1 LIRSYGELNDQQID
15 VLREIGNIGAG
26 NAATSLSVLLDES
39 VAISIPRVMIEDYGG
54 VVGAVGDPED
64 MAVGI
69 LIRFSGEVRGMVLF
83 LIAFDDARAIAR
95 VLVAKQAAGA
105 PDDDPQG
112 GLSEMK
118 LSTIKEIGNIL
129 TSAYLGSIGMLT
141 DLRFEISVPYA
152 AIDMTGALLAAPMV
166 EFSVDDA
173 HILFIE
179 ESFRTE
185 TRSLRS
191 HVILF
196 SDIAS
201 INVMMERLGF

>member
-1 LIRSYGELNDQQID
+1 MIRSYEELDERQLD
-15 VLREIGNIGAG
+15 MLREIGNIGAG
-26 NAATSLSVLLDES
+26 NAATSLSVLLDEG
-39 VAISIPRVMIEDYGG
+39 VHISIPRVRIEDYGG
-54 VVGAVGDPED
+54 VVGAIGDPESLS
-64 MAVGI
+64 VGI
-69 LIRFSGEVRGMVLF
+69 LIHFEGEVKGMVLF
-83 LIAFDDARAIAR
+83 LIAFEDAKEIAHILVGRREDDEP
-95 VLVAKQAAGA
+95 V
-105 PDDDPQG
+105 

-118 LSTIKEIGNIL
+118 LSMIKEIGNIL

-141 DLRFEISVPYA
+141 DLRFEISIPYA